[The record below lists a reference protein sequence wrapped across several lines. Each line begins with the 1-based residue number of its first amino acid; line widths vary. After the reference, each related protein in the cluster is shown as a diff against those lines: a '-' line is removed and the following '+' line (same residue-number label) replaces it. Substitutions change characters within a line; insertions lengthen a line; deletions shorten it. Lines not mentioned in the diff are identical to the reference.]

1 MYLEI
6 ITIDVLSLIAQ
17 VAAAII
23 AVRLIR
29 ITGTNRAW
37 IVIAVAMLAMAIRRV
52 GILVGMVANPGAVD
66 LTQFWSDAI
75 GLFDSILMLGGI
87 AAIGPLFHTIK
98 ESKEA
103 VERAHDRLEKEYQQ
117 RTADL
122 VGAHEKL
129 QAEFA
134 QRAKAEEALRDEHL
148 HLRKVLEMNE
158 CDQRLLAYEIHDGF
172 VQPATA
178 ALMNLQAS
186 LPVYKSDP
194 EKALENVVRS
204 LQLLQES
211 ISQVRWLISGL
222 RPVVLEDQ
230 GLVAAIDKLVH
241 DTENRTEIPIAW
253 SHQVQF
259 NRLAPALEMSLFRII
274 QEALRN
280 AVRHSRTDRV
290 EVAVTQDGSTIYAR
304 IQDWGCG
311 FDASARKADHF
322 GLEGMHE
329 RARLF
334 GGVIRIQSAPG
345 EGTSVIAE
353 FPLVEKEAG

>member
-1 MYLEI
+1 MYLEFV
-6 ITIDVLSLIAQ
+6 TIDALSLLAQ
-17 VAAAII
+17 AAATIM

-37 IVIAVAMLAMAIRRV
+37 IVIALALLAMTIRRV
-52 GILVGMVANPGAVD
+52 GILVGVVVDPGALD
-66 LTQFWSDAI
+66 PTRFWSDAV
-75 GLFDSILMLGGI
+75 GLFDSILMLVGI
-87 AAIGPLFHTIK
+87 AAIGPLFRTIH
-98 ESKEA
+98 EA
-103 VERAHDRLEKEYQQ
+103 KQAAQRAHDELEKEFQK

-122 VGAHEKL
+122 VSAHEKL

-134 QRAKAEEALRDEHL
+134 QRANAEEALRDEHL

-186 LPVYKSDP
+186 VSAYKSDP
-194 EKALENVVRS
+194 QKALENVVRG

-230 GLVAAIDKLVH
+230 GLVAAVDKLVR

-253 SHQVQF
+253 SHQVRF
-259 NRLAPALEMSLFRII
+259 HRLVPALEMSLFRII

-280 AVRHSRTDRV
+280 AVRHSGTDRV
-290 EVAVTQDGSTIYAR
+290 EVALTQQDGTIFAR

-311 FDASARKADHF
+311 FDASNRKPDHF

-345 EGTSVIAE
+345 AGTTVTAE

>member
-1 MYLEI
+1 M
-6 ITIDVLSLIAQ
+6 S
-17 VAAAII
+17 
-23 AVRLIR
+23 
-29 ITGTNRAW
+29 RAW
-37 IVIAVAMLAMAIRRV
+37 IVIAVAMLAMAIRRLGV
-52 GILVGMVANPGAVD
+52 LIGVVVDPNSLD
-66 LTQFWSDAI
+66 LTEFWSDAV
-75 GLFDSILMLGGI
+75 GLFNAILMFVGI
-87 AAIGPLFHTIK
+87 ASIAPLFRTIQ
-98 ESKEA
+98 EAKEA
-103 VERAHDRLEKEYQQ
+103 TQRSHDQLEKEVQE

-122 VGAHEKL
+122 LSAHEKL

-134 QRAKAEEALRDEHL
+134 QRTKAEAALRDEHS

-158 CDQRLLAYEIHDGF
+158 CDQRLVAYEIHDGF

-186 LPVYKSDP
+186 LSTYTKDP
-194 EKALENVVRS
+194 EKSLESVIRG

-211 ISQVRWLISGL
+211 ISQVRWMISGL

-241 DTENRTEIPIAW
+241 DTGNRTEITIGW

-259 NRLAPALEMSLFRII
+259 DRLAPTLEMSLFRII

-280 AVRHSRTDRV
+280 ALRHSGTDRI
-290 EVAVTQDGSTIYAR
+290 EIALTQTGETICAR

-311 FDASARKADHF
+311 FDTSAHKPDHF

-334 GGVIRIQSAPG
+334 GGVVRIESAPG
-345 EGTSVIAE
+345 KGTCVTAE
-353 FPLVEKEAG
+353 FPLMEKEAETL